1 MCARVIAGWTSGV
14 TTMLIPFSRL
24 YLSDAN
30 VRKTRSEDDDIQL
43 SADIEARGLLQNLL
57 VTKSKKRGK
66 FAVIAGGRRLRVIE
80 MIVTRGAW
88 APDTEIE
95 CKLLEGSEEEA
106 GEASLAENF
115 QRVGM
120 SPAEECRAAQRVNL
134 VDPLSLEPFRL
145 SPVTL
150 HPTTKFH
157 PWLVRTYKCWLAKK
171 KGPACADP

>member
-1 MCARVIAGWTSGV
+1 
-14 TTMLIPFSRL
+14 MLIPFSRL

-30 VRKTRSEDDDIQL
+30 VRKTRSEEDDIQL

-66 FAVIAGGRRLRVIE
+66 FAVIAGGRRLRAIE

-120 SPAEECRAAQRVNL
+120 SPAEECRAFQHFIKEGSDVAAVAKRFGLTQRCHGL
-134 VDPLSLEPFRL
+134 L
-145 SPVTL
+145 
-150 HPTTKFH
+150 
-157 PWLVRTYKCWLAKK
+157 
-171 KGPACADP
+171 

>member
-1 MCARVIAGWTSGV
+1 MCARVIAGCTSGV

-30 VRKTRSEDDDIQL
+30 VRKTRSEEDDIQL

-66 FAVIAGGRRLRVIE
+66 FAVIAGGRRLRAIE
-80 MIVTRGAW
+80 MIVARGAW
-88 APDTEIE
+88 DPDTEIE

-120 SPAEECRAAQRVNL
+120 SPAEECRAFQHFIKEGSDVAAVAKRFRTFSAAAFNL
-134 VDPLSLEPFRL
+134 RL
-145 SPVTL
+145 RSAERLPRPSSTAAM
-150 HPTTKFH
+150 PSTS
-157 PWLVRTYKCWLAKK
+157 
-171 KGPACADP
+171 

>member
-1 MCARVIAGWTSGV
+1 M
-14 TTMLIPFSRL
+14 
-24 YLSDAN
+24 
-30 VRKTRSEDDDIQL
+30 RKTRSEEDDIQL

-57 VTKSKKRGK
+57 VTRSKKRGK
-66 FAVIAGGRRLRVIE
+66 FAVIAGGRRLRAIE

-120 SPAEECRAAQRVNL
+120 SPAEEDDNHFGHRKRMGRLYASTTPAFQRHPSDSCSIASRRRAGISSAPRQRRQTSAQV
-134 VDPLSLEPFRL
+134 LSRQY
-145 SPVTL
+145 V
-150 HPTTKFH
+150 
-157 PWLVRTYKCWLAKK
+157 
-171 KGPACADP
+171 PARGGQHSRHG